1 MSRGVSN
8 KITYKPYSQ
17 NEQWLLPPSLDE
29 LVPENHFVRIVSK
42 TVDELRIE
50 EVFEKNTKG
59 GANIECGQT
68 WISDK
73 TLEKIANAL
82 HLEEYLLFIPETE
95 ISSNLIENRQ
105 KMIAYLKS
113 REKELGD
120 YVKNFFSAT
129 FDKILDDK

>member
-1 MSRGVSN
+1 MNDKPQIRNIIAKNVKKYRKMNFLTQEELAEAADVSN
-8 KITYKPYSQ
+8 TY
-17 NEQWLLPPSLDE
+17 
-29 LVPENHFVRIVSK
+29 I
-42 TVDELRIE
+42 
-50 EVFEKNTKG
+50 
-59 GANIECGQT
+59 ANIECGQT

-105 KMIAYLKS
+105 RMIEYIKS

-120 YVKNFFSAT
+120 YVKNFFSTT
-129 FDKILDDK
+129 FEKILEEKYPGQR

>member
-1 MSRGVSN
+1 MNDKPQIRNIIAKNVKKYRKMNLLTQEELAEAADVSN
-8 KITYKPYSQ
+8 TY
-17 NEQWLLPPSLDE
+17 
-29 LVPENHFVRIVSK
+29 I
-42 TVDELRIE
+42 
-50 EVFEKNTKG
+50 
-59 GANIECGQT
+59 ANIECGQT

-105 KMIAYLKS
+105 RMIEYLKS

-120 YVKNFFSAT
+120 YVKNFFSTT
-129 FDKILDDK
+129 FEKILEEKYPGQR

>member
-1 MSRGVSN
+1 MNDKPQIRNIIAKNVKKYRKMNFLTQEELAEAADVSN
-8 KITYKPYSQ
+8 TY
-17 NEQWLLPPSLDE
+17 
-29 LVPENHFVRIVSK
+29 I
-42 TVDELRIE
+42 
-50 EVFEKNTKG
+50 
-59 GANIECGQT
+59 ANIECGQT

-105 KMIAYLKS
+105 RMIEYLKS

-120 YVKNFFSAT
+120 YVKNFFST
-129 FDKILDDK
+129 KKKKILEEKYPGQR

>member
-1 MSRGVSN
+1 MNDKPQIRNIIAKNVKKYRKMNFLTQEELAEAADVSN
-8 KITYKPYSQ
+8 TY
-17 NEQWLLPPSLDE
+17 
-29 LVPENHFVRIVSK
+29 I
-42 TVDELRIE
+42 
-50 EVFEKNTKG
+50 
-59 GANIECGQT
+59 ANIECGQT

-105 KMIAYLKS
+105 RMIEYLKS

-120 YVKNFFSAT
+120 YVKNFFSTT
-129 FDKILDDK
+129 FEKILEEKYPGQK

>member
-1 MSRGVSN
+1 MNDKPQIRNIIAKNVKKYRKMNFLTQEELAEAADVSN
-8 KITYKPYSQ
+8 TY
-17 NEQWLLPPSLDE
+17 
-29 LVPENHFVRIVSK
+29 I
-42 TVDELRIE
+42 
-50 EVFEKNTKG
+50 
-59 GANIECGQT
+59 ANIECGQT

-105 KMIAYLKS
+105 RMIEYLKS

-120 YVKNFFSAT
+120 YVKNFFSTT
-129 FDKILDDK
+129 FEKILEGKYPGQK

>member
-1 MSRGVSN
+1 MNDKPQIRNIIAKNVKKYRKMNFLTQEELAEAADVSN
-8 KITYKPYSQ
+8 TY
-17 NEQWLLPPSLDE
+17 
-29 LVPENHFVRIVSK
+29 I
-42 TVDELRIE
+42 
-50 EVFEKNTKG
+50 
-59 GANIECGQT
+59 ANIECGQT

-105 KMIAYLKS
+105 KMIEYLKS

-120 YVKNFFSAT
+120 YVKNFFSTT
-129 FDKILDDK
+129 FEKILEEKYPGQK

>member
-1 MSRGVSN
+1 MNDKPQIRNIIAKNVKKYRKMNLLTQEELAEAADVSN
-8 KITYKPYSQ
+8 TY
-17 NEQWLLPPSLDE
+17 
-29 LVPENHFVRIVSK
+29 I
-42 TVDELRIE
+42 
-50 EVFEKNTKG
+50 
-59 GANIECGQT
+59 ANIECGQT

-105 KMIAYLKS
+105 KMIEYLKS

>member
-1 MSRGVSN
+1 MNDKPQIRNIIAKNVKKYRKMNFLTQEELAEAADVSN
-8 KITYKPYSQ
+8 TY
-17 NEQWLLPPSLDE
+17 
-29 LVPENHFVRIVSK
+29 I
-42 TVDELRIE
+42 
-50 EVFEKNTKG
+50 
-59 GANIECGQT
+59 ANIECGQT

-105 KMIAYLKS
+105 KMIGYLKS

-120 YVKNFFSAT
+120 YVKNFFSTT
-129 FDKILDDK
+129 FEKILEEKYPGQK

>member
-1 MSRGVSN
+1 MEEKPHIRNIIAKNVKKYRKLNLLTQEELAEAAEVSN
-8 KITYKPYSQ
+8 TY
-17 NEQWLLPPSLDE
+17 
-29 LVPENHFVRIVSK
+29 I
-42 TVDELRIE
+42 
-50 EVFEKNTKG
+50 
-59 GANIECGQT
+59 ANIECGQT

-95 ISSNLIENRQ
+95 ISSDSIEDRQ
-105 KMIAYLKS
+105 KIIEYLKS

-129 FDKILDDK
+129 FDKILEDK

>member
-1 MSRGVSN
+1 MNDKPQIRNIIAKNVKKYRKMNFLTQEELAEAADVSN
-8 KITYKPYSQ
+8 TY
-17 NEQWLLPPSLDE
+17 
-29 LVPENHFVRIVSK
+29 I
-42 TVDELRIE
+42 
-50 EVFEKNTKG
+50 
-59 GANIECGQT
+59 ANIECGQT

-105 KMIAYLKS
+105 KMIEYLKS

-120 YVKNFFSAT
+120 YVKNFFSTT
-129 FDKILDDK
+129 FEKILEEKYPGQR